1 MCSLCKIDEADG
13 TTQANGT
20 HSLLAFLLQKYVK
33 QLLQQLFDH
42 ILLLYT
48 QFWAPD
54 DGRKDRPKHVGAT
67 SLKGF

>member
-1 MCSLCKIDEADG
+1 MCILYKIDEDDG

-33 QLLQQLFDH
+33 HLLQQLFDH

-48 QFWAPD
+48 QF
-54 DGRKDRPKHVGAT
+54 
-67 SLKGF
+67 